1 MEDRDYFDL
10 GDVLRRVS
18 EKLDNLEIK
27 LPDLERIFEEVE
39 KNANVRVRV
48 TPDFK
53 KSVNEMGRSTR
64 DQVVMV
70 RIDKET
76 REILDAW
83 VATGAVKSRSEAAA
97 LFIREGLKV
106 RANEL
111 DELRDALKDVE
122 KAQENL
128 RRKAATV
135 FGDAEKDDASSDEGS
150 AEESVSPGD

>member
-1 MEDRDYFDL
+1 MGEHDYFDL
-10 GDVLRRVS
+10 GDILRRVS
-18 EKLDNLEIK
+18 EKLEKLEIQ

-53 KSVNEMGRSTR
+53 KSVNEMGRATR

-70 RIDKET
+70 RIDKDT
-76 REILDAW
+76 REALDAW

-106 RANEL
+106 RGSEL
-111 DELRDALKDVE
+111 DELRDALRDVE

-135 FGDAEKDDASSDEGS
+135 FGQEDGEEDSDESEGTD
-150 AEESVSPGD
+150 G